1 MNPHKNS
8 LFIEGKDLNFNVFP
22 DFMNEELDFLI
33 NFKEYEPNSHLI
45 SLEKTGLLSLSDRYF
60 NIWDFRTLSD
70 IIIEETIETRFE
82 GILDFSLNFNQ
93 EAIMILTNNKEK
105 SEIAV
110 KGLVLRKL
118 ERKRALKLK
127 KKSKEI
133 ETFTFSALRKED
145 ESLNLSQFL
154 INPQEKEKFRQYDLI
169 FEVFFLYF

>member
-1 MNPHKNS
+1 
-8 LFIEGKDLNFNVFP
+8 
-22 DFMNEELDFLI
+22 
-33 NFKEYEPNSHLI
+33 
-45 SLEKTGLLSLSDRYF
+45 
-60 NIWDFRTLSD
+60 
-70 IIIEETIETRFE
+70 
-82 GILDFSLNFNQ
+82 
-93 EAIMILTNNKEK
+93 MILTNNKEK